1 MSTIEVTRQGPRPA
15 IRLRPAPRREPP
27 FDDERDPASLPS
39 PDQLAL
45 DWARLI
51 AGDTRPATAAESP
64 PPVIRTVVSGVSADA
79 KLAVRR
85 FVKLCVEVFNGY
97 RPPAHLRRFAQ
108 AREAA
113 TVVAEGLSGAQ
124 RVAGVRLASSSGGA
138 RPRRP
143 APVAVL
149 RLRLCEPRAGA
160 VEAAVVLMIADR
172 VWAMAL
178 RLELHEASWVA
189 TALRLI

>member
-15 IRLRPAPRREPP
+15 IRLRPAPRREPL

-45 DWARLI
+45 DWAHLMA
-51 AGDTRPATAAESP
+51 AGARPATAAEPP
-64 PPVIRTVVSGVSADA
+64 PPVTRTVVSGVSADA

-97 RPPAHLRRFAQ
+97 RPPAHLRRFSQ
-108 AREAA
+108 PREAA

-124 RVAGVRLASSSGGA
+124 RVAGVRPASSGRP